1 VDDAITVT
9 GRGENAI
16 VGDSAGCII
25 AALTATGD
33 SVIAAGGRENA
44 VVVDCIIAG
53 STARVIYPIP
63 LQPRHN
69 MGGPRNAIASDRCGN
84 GEK

>member
-1 VDDAITVT
+1 MI

-16 VGDSAGCII
+16 VGDSAGGIM
-25 AALTATGD
+25 AALTATGNP
-33 SVIAAGGRENA
+33 VIATRDRENA
-44 VVVDCIIAG
+44 VVVDCIIAV
-53 STARVIYPIP
+53 STAGVIYPLP

-69 MGGPRNAIASDRCGN
+69 MGGPRHAITFDRCGN